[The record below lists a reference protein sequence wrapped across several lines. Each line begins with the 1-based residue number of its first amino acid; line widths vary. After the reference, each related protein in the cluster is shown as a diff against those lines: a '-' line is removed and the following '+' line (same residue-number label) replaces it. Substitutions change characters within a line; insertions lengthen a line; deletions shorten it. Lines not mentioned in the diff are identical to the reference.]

1 MLRKLH
7 HLAVKINH
15 SALATFDN
23 SFTDLTLLKSLALP
37 GLVEEAVSQVG
48 GY

>member
-7 HLAVKINH
+7 HLAVKIDD

-23 SFTDLTLLKSLALP
+23 SFRDLTLLKSLALP